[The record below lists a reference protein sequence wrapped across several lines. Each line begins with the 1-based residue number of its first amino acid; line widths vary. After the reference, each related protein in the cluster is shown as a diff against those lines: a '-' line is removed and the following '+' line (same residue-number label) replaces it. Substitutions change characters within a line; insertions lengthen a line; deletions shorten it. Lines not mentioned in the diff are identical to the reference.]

1 MMLEAV
7 LSNADHPE
15 YGVATIP
22 FPIPKE
28 QYDQCIEMVKAL
40 EIGDPFKKDCKVM
53 AIDSFYSVLKLTEN
67 LCVNLDELDYLAKR
81 LESFDVGE
89 AAQFQA
95 MASKLELF
103 ELKDL
108 INLTFCC
115 QQATVITDF
124 SDLEQIG
131 REHYMNLH
139 GGGASVQ
146 ELEDLDGTETAI
158 LLIDGGGGTITR
170 YGVVYDNGMKMDQ
183 SYDGNHFP
191 AYLYEPCMLMVALTS
206 QKEPEDTENITW
218 LYLPSAKGQIERAM
232 ERSGIDDPADMRFRF
247 GDSMLPAEVDAA
259 LDFTHENIFELND
272 MARAVSKLS
281 QSDQQ
286 KLGAVVAMAEP
297 EYASQIS
304 HLAENLD
311 QFEFAPGAHTPA
323 EYGKYMIQESGHF
336 EYDHNLDGFYDYE
349 KYGLQRMEQE
359 SGMFTDRGYIS
370 YHGTMSLEE
379 LMMEDP
385 AGQYQKEQTFQMGGM
400 SL

>member
-1 MMLEAV
+1 MMISAV

-28 QYDQCIEMVKAL
+28 QYDHCMEMMEAL
-40 EIGDPFKKDCKVM
+40 EIGDPHKKDCKVQS
-53 AIDSFYSVLKLTEN
+53 IDSFYSVLKITEN
-67 LCVNLDELDYLAKR
+67 LRVNLDELDYLAKR
-81 LESFDVGE
+81 LESFDDGE

-115 QQATVITDF
+115 QQTTVITDF
-124 SDLEQIG
+124 SDLEKIG
-131 REHYMNLH
+131 RDHYMNLH
-139 GGGASVQ
+139 GGCASVQ
-146 ELEDLDGTETAI
+146 ELEDLDGVETAI
-158 LLIDGGGGTITR
+158 LLIDGGGGTVTR

-183 SYDGNHFP
+183 SYDGKHFP
-191 AYLYEPCMLMVALTS
+191 AYLYEPPMLMVALTS
-206 QKEPEDTENITW
+206 SREPEDTKNITW
-218 LYLPSAKGQIERAM
+218 LYLPAAKGQIERAM
-232 ERSGIDDPADMRFRF
+232 ERSGITDPENMRFRF
-247 GDSMLPAEVDAA
+247 AESMFPDEVDAA
-259 LDFTHENIFELND
+259 LDFQHESIFELNEL
-272 MARAVSKLS
+272 AQAVNTLS
-281 QSDQQ
+281 NSDRE

-297 EYASQIS
+297 EYASQIC

-311 QFEFAPGAHTPA
+311 QFEFAPKVHTPA
-323 EYGKYMIQESGHF
+323 EYGKFMIQESGHF
-336 EYDHNLDGFYDYE
+336 EYDPNLDEFYDYE
-349 KYGLQRMEQE
+349 RYGLQRMEQQ

-385 AGQYQKEQTFQMGGM
+385 AEQYQKEQGFQMGGM
-400 SL
+400 T

>member
-1 MMLEAV
+1 MMIRAV

-28 QYDQCIEMVKAL
+28 QYDHCMELIEAL
-40 EIGDPFKKDCKVM
+40 EIGSPHEKDCKVVQ
-53 AIDSFYSVLKLTEN
+53 IDSAFSVLKITEN
-67 LCVNLDELDYLAKR
+67 LRVNLDELDYLAKR
-81 LESFDVGE
+81 LDSFDVGE

-115 QQATVITDF
+115 QETTVITDF
-124 SDLEQIG
+124 SDLGAVG
-131 REHYMNLH
+131 RDHYMNTH
-139 GGGASVQ
+139 GGCASVR
-146 ELEDLDGTETAI
+146 ELEDLDGEETAI

-170 YGVVYDNGMKMDQ
+170 YGVVYDNGMVLEQ
-183 SYDGNHFP
+183 SYDGKHFP

-206 QKEPEDTENITW
+206 RQEPENTENITW
-218 LYLPSAKGQIERAM
+218 LYLPAAKGQIERAM
-232 ERSGIDDPADMRFRF
+232 ERSGIADPADMRFRF
-247 GDSMLPAEVDAA
+247 AESMLPSEVDSMLN
-259 LDFTHENIFELND
+259 FQHESIFELND
-272 MARAVSKLS
+272 MAKAVSKLS
-281 QSDQQ
+281 PSDQK

-297 EYASQIS
+297 EYASQVC
-304 HLAENLD
+304 HLAENLE
-311 QFEFAPGAHTPA
+311 QFEFVPGVHTPA

-336 EYDHNLDGFYDYE
+336 EYDHNLDEFYDYE
-349 KYGLQRMEQE
+349 RYGQQRMDKQ

-385 AGQYQKEQTFQMGGM
+385 AQTHQQEQGFQMGGL

>member
-1 MMLEAV
+1 MMIQAV

-28 QYDQCIEMVKAL
+28 QYDQCIETVKAL
-40 EIGDPFKKDCKVM
+40 EIGDPFKKDCKVV
-53 AIDSFYSVLKLTEN
+53 AIDSAFSVLKITEN
-67 LCVNLDELDYLAKR
+67 LRVNLDELDYLAKR

-115 QQATVITDF
+115 QQVTVITDF

-131 REHYMNLH
+131 RDHYMNLH

-146 ELEDLDGTETAI
+146 ELEDLDGVETAI
-158 LLIDGGGGTITR
+158 LLIDAGGGTITR

-218 LYLPSAKGQIERAM
+218 LYLPAAKGQIERAM
-232 ERSGIDDPADMRFRF
+232 ERSGIEVPTDMRFRF
-247 GDSMLPAEVDAA
+247 GDSMLPTEVDAA
-259 LDFTHENIFELND
+259 LDFKYESIFDLND
-272 MARAVSKLS
+272 MAKAVSKLS
-281 QSDQQ
+281 HSDQQ
-286 KLGAVVAMAEP
+286 KLGAVVSLAEP
-297 EYASQIS
+297 EYASQIC
-304 HLAENLD
+304 HLDENLD

-323 EYGKYMIQESGHF
+323 EYGKYMIQESGRF
-336 EYDHNLDGFYDYE
+336 EYDENLDEFYDYE

-385 AGQYQKEQTFQMGGM
+385 AHAYQQEQTFQMGGM

>member
-1 MMLEAV
+1 MMIEAV

-40 EIGDPFKKDCKVM
+40 EIGDPFKKDCKVVS
-53 AIDSFYSVLKLTEN
+53 IDSFYSVLKITEN

-247 GDSMLPAEVDAA
+247 GDTLRIGRNTVTWRSAEHPG
-259 LDFTHENIFELND
+259 THCCGCWSITT
-272 MARAVSKLS
+272 R
-281 QSDQQ
+281 
-286 KLGAVVAMAEP
+286 
-297 EYASQIS
+297 
-304 HLAENLD
+304 
-311 QFEFAPGAHTPA
+311 
-323 EYGKYMIQESGHF
+323 
-336 EYDHNLDGFYDYE
+336 
-349 KYGLQRMEQE
+349 
-359 SGMFTDRGYIS
+359 
-370 YHGTMSLEE
+370 
-379 LMMEDP
+379 
-385 AGQYQKEQTFQMGGM
+385 
-400 SL
+400 

>member
-1 MMLEAV
+1 MRVISAV
-7 LSNADHPE
+7 LSNANHPE

-22 FPIPKE
+22 FPIPKD
-28 QYDQCIEMVKAL
+28 QYDRCIELLSAL
-40 EIGDPFKKDCKVM
+40 EIGDPVKKDCKVM
-53 AIDSFYSVLKLTEN
+53 SVDSDFTVLKITEN

-81 LESFDVGE
+81 LESFDAGE

-115 QQATVITDF
+115 QQATVITNF

-131 REHYMNLH
+131 RDHYMNLH
-139 GGGASVQ
+139 GGGARAQ
-146 ELEDLDGTETAI
+146 ELEDLDGIETAI
-158 LLIDGGGGTITR
+158 LLIDGGGEKITR
-170 YGVVYDNGMKMDQ
+170 YGVVYDNGMKLEPR
-183 SYDGNHFP
+183 YDGEHLP
-191 AYLYEPCMLMVALTS
+191 DYSYEPNMLTVALTS
-206 QKEPEDTENITW
+206 QREPEDTGKITW
-218 LYLPSAKGQIERAM
+218 IYLPAARGQIERAM
-232 ERSGIDDPADMRFRF
+232 ARSGIADPEDMRFRF
-247 GDSMLPAEVDAA
+247 GESMLPAEVDAV
-259 LDFTHENIFELND
+259 LDFTHESIFELND
-272 MARAVSKLS
+272 MAAAVSRLS
-281 QSDQQ
+281 PGNQQ

-297 EYASQIS
+297 EYASQIC

-336 EYDHNLDGFYDYE
+336 EYDPELDEFYDYE
-349 KYGLQRMEQE
+349 KYGRQRMEQV
-359 SGMFTDRGYIS
+359 SGQFTDRGYVS

-385 AGQYQKEQTFQMGGM
+385 AEQYQKEQSFQMGGM
-400 SL
+400 S